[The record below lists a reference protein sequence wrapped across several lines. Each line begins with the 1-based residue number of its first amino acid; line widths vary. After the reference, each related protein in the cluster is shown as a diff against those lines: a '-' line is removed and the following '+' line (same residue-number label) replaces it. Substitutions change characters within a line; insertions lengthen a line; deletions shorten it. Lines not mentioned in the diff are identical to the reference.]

1 MRWEAMD
8 AQLLRRFWERHAA
21 ERASAADI
29 SDRVL
34 VFHRGI
40 SDVRLVCSPSCCFC
54 CICCMPSVQ
63 QSCSSCPADEPGTV
77 LGIIS

>member
-1 MRWEAMD
+1 MAYALRGCRRQFTSPVDVRWEAMD

-21 ERASAADI
+21 ERAGAADI

-40 SDVRLVCSPSCCFC
+40 SDVRPSCRAS
-54 CICCMPSVQ
+54 IAS
-63 QSCSSCPADEPGTV
+63 AA
-77 LGIIS
+77 